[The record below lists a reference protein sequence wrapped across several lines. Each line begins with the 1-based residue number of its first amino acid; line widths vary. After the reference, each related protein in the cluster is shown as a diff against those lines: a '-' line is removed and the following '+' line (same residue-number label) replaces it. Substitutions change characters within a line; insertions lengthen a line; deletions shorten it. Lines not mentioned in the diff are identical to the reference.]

1 MTTLTVRPAPERTS
15 AARRLPL
22 LLAAI
27 AVGAA
32 APTWLVDGV
41 LTGPAAM
48 NGSARGTAV
57 VVLLVAVP
65 LLVVATFRD
74 GLAARA
80 VAVGATAYLLY
91 NAVLFCF
98 ATPFNRLF
106 LLYVAML
113 GLAAATLLV
122 LLMHTDLTRL
132 DGRAVPARAVAAY
145 LWVVVVLNALA
156 WLAKIV
162 PGLRGDLPPEFLD
175 GTGLTTNPV
184 FVQDLGLWLPAIAW
198 IGYAAWRRLQ
208 VGYFLASAALVFW
221 TVEAVGVAVDQWM
234 GHRADPSSTVV
245 SLAVVPGFVVL
256 AVLSAAMLWL
266 SMRWTRAPG
275 PRAPAPSAPAPGPR
289 S

>member
-1 MTTLTVRPAPERTS
+1 MTTLAVRPAAHRAT
-15 AARRLPL
+15 ADRRLPL
-22 LLAAI
+22 ALAVV
-27 AVGAA
+27 AVAAA
-32 APTWLVDGV
+32 APTWLVDDV

-57 VVLLVAVP
+57 VVLVIAVP
-65 LLVVATFRD
+65 LLVVAAFRD
-74 GLAARA
+74 GLATRA
-80 VAVGATAYLLY
+80 VEVGATAYLLY

-122 LLMHTDLTRL
+122 LLLRTDPSHL
-132 DGRAVPARAVAAY
+132 DGRSVPARAVASY
-145 LWVVVVLNALA
+145 LWVVVVLNALV
-156 WLAKIV
+156 WLSRVV
-162 PGLRGDLPPEFLD
+162 PGVRGDLPPDFLD

-184 FVQDLGLWLPAIAW
+184 FVQDLGLWLPAFAW
-198 IGYAAWRRLQ
+198 IGYAVWRRLQ
-208 VGYFLASAALVFW
+208 VGYFLASAGLVFW

-266 SMRWTRAPG
+266 SLRWTRAPG
-275 PRAPAPSAPAPGPR
+275 PRAPAPSAPAPRPR